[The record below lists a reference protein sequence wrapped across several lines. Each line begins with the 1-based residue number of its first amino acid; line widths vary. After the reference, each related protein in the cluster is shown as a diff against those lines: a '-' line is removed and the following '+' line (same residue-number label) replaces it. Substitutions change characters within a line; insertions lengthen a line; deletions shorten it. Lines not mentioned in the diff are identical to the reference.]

1 MGLGDFWLQFNN
13 GKKEQLNDTKHG
25 VRKEQVDKKFHN
37 LFDAYDLNN
46 DGTLEENEVQTIFGH
61 LKNFAGDNVL
71 DSAENLKAKSVFAEQ
86 VNMQDVDFQGF
97 VKSISDATSN
107 IISSEETKTSD
118 GGKEIKTEYKDG
130 TTETIAYYS
139 NGDFKWKKIEK
150 KFQKTTYEMI
160 LDGKRQELTEE
171 QYNQALKK
179 LNEKPKQKTQPK
191 TSFGLEGQQRVIFPQ
206 PTPSVEVKTTT
217 NKWEEHKQEYSP
229 RFIAEK
235 LGVDINTDEGKKI
248 LERMSY
254 LPKEALDQ
262 IKDGAELKD
271 IIAQN
276 DLPPN
281 FDNISNVLELLY
293 GVTLRNEEEFEASK
307 PQREKIIQQIQT
319 VGIMS
324 ELYARVAEFNDT
336 YNDNQGVFGMGAEGI
351 GYILNKVGIQGEN
364 HYQWADS
371 CREFIKKIN
380 DFKVLN
386 PEKFEQE
393 FKELTGKDSFNI
405 DALQKMV
412 ELSKNN
418 KALDEEGNYTEEFKQ
433 AVKDFS
439 DFDVSD
445 PNAKAWYHPDNLL
458 NGFGEALIM
467 IATLGWG
474 AETKAGQMLATSTM
488 ATFGKAGVTIA
499 SKQVNN
505 RLLQGALRLSGKG
518 VKLLAP
524 MINEGTKMY
533 AYTAVT
539 GTASNIANR
548 AIKFDS
554 EENSLEK
561 FLDTE
566 AMVLDNAK
574 GSFAFG
580 AFAGAFGS
588 TVTQKVMQRASR
600 VSQKV
605 GTALSDKF
613 AKGAV
618 DANEVFTT
626 ILEKSAPTKIAEVAA
641 FATDV
646 LGFTAFESVLAIVKN
661 LDNFPNGYSVEDLTN
676 IIWEELKS
684 QGYNLG
690 QIKIVA
696 WLLSSRSARMQATR
710 YMKDAMPQLR
720 GASVE
725 WVNEG
730 KDGYKINLPGG
741 RKIECKNTTEY
752 ISALQ
757 LMVRGETAFS
767 SKFDITSKERFR
779 LNCEKLGMSES
790 EMADLEAYQQT
801 AIDFVKK
808 VQSENAKRAFSI
820 RIKDG
825 YSSELFPDIKESRA
839 IKRNSKKMIQELEE
853 NPKLVE
859 LYRELERIQKA
870 ENERTG
876 YDQDINR
883 LHSHIQYI
891 LEHIDPKNAG
901 AAIELARFIESKGTE
916 HVTYLI
922 EQNLQY
928 ANISKTDVVLK
939 KAFYEAIKND
949 QDITDET
956 RLELLQ
962 YLDENSCEYISA
974 IYPYLKPEH
983 KNKTSCSNAGDILY
997 CKTKADAD
1005 VKLEI
1010 FKKYGVDSFS
1020 ILKDIT
1026 AENGKTAKLILEDNT
1041 LSDTVRWAM
1050 FGNEEAMK
1058 KYQELKDDPDI
1069 LDSDINTLLF
1079 GGRTSGCIELV
1090 KNSESIEVYKLFSK
1104 KEGFPKELIA
1114 GIAVECTEYTKELAL
1129 MMSEMPDFPPEQ
1141 IAPILREV
1149 KAKDDILIGS
1159 WNKEE
1164 LTKLNQSVTSL
1175 LQSGKFPP
1183 EVIAPTVKVMTREN
1197 IDYSLDIC
1205 SNWQKQELLPKQVPL
1220 MIYYKDHIST
1230 QQFRKLNRKLGADVV
1245 SKLAF
1250 DDIYLGAKFAD
1261 IIDVKNINEIPL
1273 AGKKEFIRN
1282 LVDCNTGMFE
1292 ISDDLK
1298 PHLPLLP
1305 TDNEQYCGLMRAA
1318 VKSLGIETNP
1328 LTPEQKIT
1336 LFNHSMKNLS
1346 ETMANL
1352 SDSEFAGLTIE
1363 QEFSREDF
1371 ISVVREKTKGL
1382 STVERQKV
1390 YDYYGFEIHHKKG
1403 RNQRKELTLTG
1414 YPVNLNNGQKLAEIT
1429 DPNTKAVVES
1439 LREDVVR
1446 FSEKNPIKCNNK
1458 QIETFLNEVVEA
1470 MPEIRSMIGR
1480 KQHGTHDFDV
1490 MQHSLKVMQKIV
1502 QDPKFE
1508 QLNESD
1514 KKLMLLAS
1522 LLHDIT
1528 KAEGISDGTH
1538 ASEGSFDAYYIAKK
1552 IKLSRDEELKL
1563 SDLIR
1568 HHEWLGNVNRDIRIN
1583 TEGMK
1588 PEEAE
1593 KKKQEILTKRLQAV
1607 AFDMQNDN
1615 LFDMVMIF
1623 THADLK
1629 AVKADDTFH
1638 DTREGNT
1645 RAVFDKNN
1653 NRVFDPIKQAKGVR
1667 KSHGEAAD
1675 IYAERI
1681 REYIHEL
1688 QKTRPLTPTTK
1699 VPTMSEIRTHITQIN
1714 PDGSTNIKGVYVD
1727 TDGLIVIKV
1736 NDVENWE
1743 ALGFPAGTTTKGIL
1757 ANVNNNGEEVHQ
1769 VETGN
1774 FKIMAHG
1781 LDFPNQLAKFEA
1793 FSLPSSESM
1802 LSLTYM
1808 ERPETKSRNFR
1819 PQGVGLDF
1827 DSKYI
1832 YGGGETDAGSGCGK
1846 TISDFKADYIFGGHR
1861 EGDRKFVADIVKKAT
1876 GMTDEEYIQ
1885 FYEANKDKA
1894 WEEFDNQDIANA
1906 LIVAYAEGIHSN
1918 VRYGERAY
1926 TEFYGSNPKRVN
1938 STWVFSLDP
1947 EEKIGN
1953 PLEFLHRTDLTE
1965 GELNSADIG
1974 GRAPRSVAD
1983 RTQFLRE
1990 FSLNKDHDV
1999 PMFIFGDSSVEKV
2012 VNEGVNEG
2020 SKLDEK
2026 TNVVLEN
2033 SVEEAVISEETKPQ
2047 NSATTPGSSEIQTF
2061 AEISNDFAKNH
2072 KSYELYSDNDGNNV
2086 VMIVAVAGE
2095 RPHAAAGIPFTYE
2108 VYRFDKDGNQI
2119 AEPLRGL
2126 SEKEAKKYQLE
2137 NKQFVDK
2144 RVSDNSGTL
2153 NSFIIPL
2160 PKKIRELLFN
2170 DKKIKEES
2178 KSFESQIQ
2186 ELENNLA
2193 KRPNILMP
2201 KFLISKILEAT
2212 NKDNIKLAEKLCKNS
2227 YVTSFDFI
2235 EILKATNKD
2244 NIELAERLSDKKTYS
2259 KFVTKDLKNLIPKI
2273 LKVTN
2278 KDNINIAIELCFD
2291 KKVPKDKVAD
2301 ILLQKNKNITNEK
2314 IKKIEQQ
2321 LSLDKEISQDEIANI
2336 LKNINQDNIKLADMI
2351 CSDRTFPIEEIAK
2364 ILSVTNNENINTA
2377 IQLYLDKNVLPNQI
2391 AYKIMQSDS
2400 EEVRINRI
2408 MQIASGDFHHE
2419 ATYMWCP
2426 ELAEIL
2432 CFDERFPKDKIGT
2445 VCQFS
2450 RSQDCIKEITEI
2462 VKSLCADK
2470 NFPRDYMANILQEI
2484 NKYNLELFQQLYS
2497 DKGFPRDQIAG
2508 ILYETRKNNIDTAKM
2523 LCSDKDFPK
2532 GKIGNIIANIKK
2544 DNLEL
2549 FNQLYSDKE
2558 FPRDQIAGIL
2568 SWTNHTNIDATKM
2581 LCSDKDFPRDKIE
2594 NIIANI
2600 REDNFELF
2608 NQLYS
2613 DKEFP
2618 RDQIAGILRW
2628 TNDTNIEV
2636 FNTLY
2641 ADKEFPKNLIVDI
2654 LHKTKSYD
2662 STTRKFNN
2670 PICIELFN
2678 KLYADKKFPR
2688 DKIAILLSGEG
2699 NSGNY
2704 LADKDVNSLD
2714 EAVKL
2719 QKANVI
2725 QYPEKYVNG
2734 KYSSVEGIQLAVNI
2748 FFEKQYCNLLLISE
2762 IFDKQTVNNFL
2773 RMRFEK
2779 ATDYMKIL
2787 QNFSNY
2793 ELDLLKQLSNSTD
2806 IAGKPFLATQ
2816 KIELI
2821 DLIEAY
2827 RVSKLS
2833 TSKIE
2838 EMIKTGKVDIAQL
2851 KKDIFAEILKRAGM
2865 TDDEIA
2871 SIPNE
2876 KITAWDVKYAHFL
2889 SKEVQDN
2896 HDSAFDDIIRV
2907 ANLDDFNRYIHDTDN
2922 I

>member
-37 LFDAYDLNN
+37 LFDAYDINN
-46 DGTLEENEVQTIFGH
+46 DGTLEYNEVQTIFGH

-71 DSAENLKAKSVFAEQ
+71 DSAENLKAKSVFADQ

-150 KFQKTTYEMI
+150 RFAKTTYEMVK
-160 LDGKRQELTEE
+160 DGKYQELTEE
-171 QYNQALKK
+171 QFNEEIKKQEALSKK
-179 LNEKPKQKTQPK
+179 PQKLTVK
-191 TSFGLEGQQRVIFPQ
+191 KGLEGNKIIQ
-206 PTPSVEVKTTT
+206 PMKNSTVAVRTTT
-217 NKWEEHKQEYSP
+217 NKWEEHTQEYSP

-281 FDNISNVLELLY
+281 FDNISNVLELMY
-293 GVTLRNEEEFEASK
+293 GVTLRNEEEYEASK

-336 YNDNQGVFGMGAEGI
+336 YTNNQGVFGLGSEGI
-351 GYILNKVGIQGEN
+351 GWILNKIGIQGEN

-371 CREFIKKIN
+371 CREFIEKIN

-386 PEKFEQE
+386 PAKFEQE
-393 FKELTGKDSFNI
+393 FKELTGKEKFNI

-412 ELSKNN
+412 QLSKNG
-418 KALDEEGNYTEEFKQ
+418 KAQDEYGNYTEEFKQ

-439 DFDVSD
+439 NFDVSN
-445 PNAKAWYHPDNLL
+445 PNAKAWYHSDNLL

-467 IATLGWG
+467 IMTLGWG

-505 RLLQGALRLSGKG
+505 RLGKG

-533 AYTAVT
+533 AYTAVM
-539 GTASNIANR
+539 GTATNIANR
-548 AIKFDS
+548 VIKFDS
-554 EENSLEK
+554 EDNTLDK
-561 FLDTE
+561 FLETE
-566 AMVLDNAK
+566 AMVLDSAT
-574 GSFAFG
+574 GSFGFG
-580 AFAGAFGS
+580 AFAGAYGS
-588 TVTQKVMQRASR
+588 TVTQKVMQRASK

-646 LGFTAFESVLAIVKN
+646 LGFTAFESAIAICKNIDGFPDDVK
-661 LDNFPNGYSVEDLTN
+661 FEDVVN
-676 IIWEELKS
+676 VIWEEFKG

-690 QIKIVA
+690 QIKGISY
-696 WLLSSRSARMQATR
+696 LIMMLTGSRSARMQATR
-710 YMKDAMPQLR
+710 YMKDAMPQLK

-730 KDGYKINLPGG
+730 KNGYKINLPDG

-752 ISALQ
+752 ISALHF
-757 LMVRGETAFS
+757 MVRGETAFS
-767 SKFDITSKERFR
+767 GKFDITPKEQFR

-808 VQSENAKRAFSI
+808 VQSENARRAFSI
-820 RIKDG
+820 RIKDS

-876 YDQDINR
+876 YDQDINS

-891 LEHIDPKNAG
+891 LEHTNHENAG
-901 AAIELARFIESKGTE
+901 AAIELVRFIESKATDEISRMQVMSIIGDNLNGT
-916 HVTYLI
+916 
-922 EQNLQY
+922 
-928 ANISKTDVVLK
+928 NISKDDVVLK

-949 QDITDET
+949 SDLEKET
-956 RLELLQ
+956 SLELLK
-962 YLDENSCEYISA
+962 YVNKDSYEFITT
-974 IYPYLKPEH
+974 IYPHLEAYH
-983 KNKTSCSNAGDILY
+983 KNRTSYSNAGDILY

-1026 AENGKTAKLILEDNT
+1026 AENGKTAKLILEDST

-1069 LDSDINTLLF
+1069 LDSDINILLF
-1079 GGRTSGCIELV
+1079 GGKTSGCIELV
-1090 KNSESIEVYKLFSK
+1090 NNSESIEVYKLFSK

-1149 KAKDDILIGS
+1149 KAKDDIVIGS

-1164 LTKLNQSVTSL
+1164 LTKLNQSASAL
-1175 LQSGKFPP
+1175 LSSGMPP
-1183 EVIAPTVKVMTREN
+1183 EIISPTIKVITKEN
-1197 IDYSLDIC
+1197 LDYSLDIC
-1205 SNWQKQELLPKQVPL
+1205 TNWQKQELLPKQVPL

-1273 AGKKEFIRN
+1273 VGKKEFIRN

-1318 VKSLGIETNP
+1318 VKSLGIATNP

-1552 IKLSRDEELKL
+1552 FKLSRDEELKL

-1638 DTREGNT
+1638 DTRDGNT

-1965 GELNSADIG
+1965 GELNSTDIG

-1999 PMFIFGDSSVEKV
+1999 PMLIFGD
-2012 VNEGVNEG
+2012 
-2020 SKLDEK
+2020 
-2026 TNVVLEN
+2026 
-2033 SVEEAVISEETKPQ
+2033 
-2047 NSATTPGSSEIQTF
+2047 
-2061 AEISNDFAKNH
+2061 
-2072 KSYELYSDNDGNNV
+2072 
-2086 VMIVAVAGE
+2086 
-2095 RPHAAAGIPFTYE
+2095 
-2108 VYRFDKDGNQI
+2108 
-2119 AEPLRGL
+2119 
-2126 SEKEAKKYQLE
+2126 
-2137 NKQFVDK
+2137 
-2144 RVSDNSGTL
+2144 
-2153 NSFIIPL
+2153 
-2160 PKKIRELLFN
+2160 
-2170 DKKIKEES
+2170 
-2178 KSFESQIQ
+2178 
-2186 ELENNLA
+2186 
-2193 KRPNILMP
+2193 
-2201 KFLISKILEAT
+2201 
-2212 NKDNIKLAEKLCKNS
+2212 
-2227 YVTSFDFI
+2227 
-2235 EILKATNKD
+2235 
-2244 NIELAERLSDKKTYS
+2244 
-2259 KFVTKDLKNLIPKI
+2259 
-2273 LKVTN
+2273 
-2278 KDNINIAIELCFD
+2278 
-2291 KKVPKDKVAD
+2291 
-2301 ILLQKNKNITNEK
+2301 
-2314 IKKIEQQ
+2314 
-2321 LSLDKEISQDEIANI
+2321 
-2336 LKNINQDNIKLADMI
+2336 
-2351 CSDRTFPIEEIAK
+2351 
-2364 ILSVTNNENINTA
+2364 
-2377 IQLYLDKNVLPNQI
+2377 
-2391 AYKIMQSDS
+2391 
-2400 EEVRINRI
+2400 
-2408 MQIASGDFHHE
+2408 
-2419 ATYMWCP
+2419 
-2426 ELAEIL
+2426 
-2432 CFDERFPKDKIGT
+2432 
-2445 VCQFS
+2445 
-2450 RSQDCIKEITEI
+2450 
-2462 VKSLCADK
+2462 
-2470 NFPRDYMANILQEI
+2470 
-2484 NKYNLELFQQLYS
+2484 
-2497 DKGFPRDQIAG
+2497 
-2508 ILYETRKNNIDTAKM
+2508 
-2523 LCSDKDFPK
+2523 
-2532 GKIGNIIANIKK
+2532 
-2544 DNLEL
+2544 
-2549 FNQLYSDKE
+2549 
-2558 FPRDQIAGIL
+2558 
-2568 SWTNHTNIDATKM
+2568 
-2581 LCSDKDFPRDKIE
+2581 
-2594 NIIANI
+2594 
-2600 REDNFELF
+2600 
-2608 NQLYS
+2608 
-2613 DKEFP
+2613 
-2618 RDQIAGILRW
+2618 
-2628 TNDTNIEV
+2628 
-2636 FNTLY
+2636 
-2641 ADKEFPKNLIVDI
+2641 
-2654 LHKTKSYD
+2654 
-2662 STTRKFNN
+2662 
-2670 PICIELFN
+2670 
-2678 KLYADKKFPR
+2678 
-2688 DKIAILLSGEG
+2688 
-2699 NSGNY
+2699 
-2704 LADKDVNSLD
+2704 
-2714 EAVKL
+2714 
-2719 QKANVI
+2719 
-2725 QYPEKYVNG
+2725 
-2734 KYSSVEGIQLAVNI
+2734 
-2748 FFEKQYCNLLLISE
+2748 
-2762 IFDKQTVNNFL
+2762 
-2773 RMRFEK
+2773 
-2779 ATDYMKIL
+2779 
-2787 QNFSNY
+2787 
-2793 ELDLLKQLSNSTD
+2793 
-2806 IAGKPFLATQ
+2806 
-2816 KIELI
+2816 
-2821 DLIEAY
+2821 
-2827 RVSKLS
+2827 
-2833 TSKIE
+2833 
-2838 EMIKTGKVDIAQL
+2838 
-2851 KKDIFAEILKRAGM
+2851 
-2865 TDDEIA
+2865 
-2871 SIPNE
+2871 
-2876 KITAWDVKYAHFL
+2876 
-2889 SKEVQDN
+2889 
-2896 HDSAFDDIIRV
+2896 
-2907 ANLDDFNRYIHDTDN
+2907 
-2922 I
+2922 